1 MRFKEFLLNEQDPIL
16 GGGPGA
22 PPPGA
27 DPTGAPP
34 GLGGAPGMPGLGAPP
49 GGPLGADPM
58 GGAMGGAPPGGDPM
72 GGGGAM
78 GGAPGGMPGAPG
90 GAGAQP
96 QVPVKM
102 KERDIWGVLGDILD
116 SGNKESG
123 GNKGSMLQSNPQPG
137 GKKPGGFL
145 MQ

>member
-22 PPPGA
+22 PPPGM
-27 DPTGAPP
+27 GAPP
-34 GLGGAPGMPGLGAPP
+34 GLGGPP

-58 GGAMGGAPPGGDPM
+58 GGGMGGAPPGADPM
-72 GGGGAM
+72 GGGM
-78 GGAPGGMPGAPG
+78 GGAPPGGMPGAPG
-90 GAGAQP
+90 GGAGVAP

-102 KERDIWGVLGDILD
+102 KDRDIWGVLGDILNGD
-116 SGNKESG
+116 KKGSGD
-123 GNKGSMLQSNPQPG
+123 NKGSMLQSGPQPG